1 MSNLNLNSGR
11 DNNAGNVNVDE
22 FEAATGMPYSAALE
36 LAVEARTERRLFGPG
51 RGSELRRQP
60 VPQPFDDAAFTRAT
74 GWTWNDAFEMAIEAR
89 SDSANGFD
97 RRYLN

>member
-1 MSNLNLNSGR
+1 MSNRNLNNS
-11 DNNAGNVNVDE
+11 VDD
-22 FEAATGMPYSAALE
+22 FEATTGMPYSAALE

-51 RGSELRRQP
+51 RSSERRQP
-60 VPQPFDDAAFTRAT
+60 APVPMAFDDAAFTRAT
-74 GWTWNDAFEMAIEAR
+74 GWTWKDAFEMAIEAR